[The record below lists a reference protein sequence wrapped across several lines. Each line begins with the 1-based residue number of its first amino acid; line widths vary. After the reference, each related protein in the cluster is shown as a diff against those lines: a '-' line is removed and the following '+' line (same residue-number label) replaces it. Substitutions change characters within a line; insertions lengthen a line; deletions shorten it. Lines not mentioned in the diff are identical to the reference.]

1 MSPLASRHKLP
12 RILLW
17 TFLYLWWFLLS
28 GSYLFKLW
36 SNPLI
41 AGADGSGHVA
51 ILHLYAKHVYPGLH
65 GWIPELFGGMPF
77 PVYYPPLFYWFGATL
92 MSVGIGATVA
102 AKLLTTA
109 SFIALPTALYLL
121 GRKVGLTAIEAS
133 IAAGA
138 ASVVACGSNIVSLSG
153 IGLLGLFEVGLYTQ
167 TLGFVFFCLWAAY
180 LPGAGR
186 SVKASVCAIV
196 FLVAT
201 ISSNAHILPLAAIYA
216 LMWFVTKLR
225 WTSKKT
231 SVLLEVGVTLLPLVG
246 PLLIC
251 GIWRLPLLRWYSYSV
266 GQPLSSA
273 GLFTSLGSLNVVWPL
288 CAYLGWRERK
298 RRPYLTSLCATILIT
313 AAITLTPVVDFLK
326 DIPFQPSRVIAG
338 ALLLC
343 TIPLTKM
350 ASRILTESLGDRR
363 WAAYTILTVCT
374 LALGWFHPIQKF
386 GIGALTLDDAR
397 RLEAVRAAVRELP
410 PGKLLIEIVE
420 PKAIFN
426 SPENRTRELAL
437 SRALT
442 HEIARDGRPV
452 LWSIFRE
459 QSIMAPYATAVS
471 NLFSSTKETFG
482 LNGLAL
488 QRSSDESVSLENRLI
503 AATKLNVAYFL
514 VKTPR
519 QVGALSNSPGV
530 RLIWTING
538 WSLFANSSV
547 SSDDF
552 QTVAGVPIFAWMKAN
567 TKDRN
572 PADLDLFNL
581 GEQLAFEGHP
591 ELLPLWANSEGMDAW
606 QYISNLQS
614 VIVIIDPAA
623 VSSDQQ
629 SWVDRL
635 LKDPANLR
643 VILLDDGSQ
652 LATQV
657 NEKSRGFANY
667 THIITPQLS
676 SVANATIA
684 QATTWTF
691 ANEKLRLWHTSSGYF
706 PSWRTSDGQ
715 ATFLTGQGTTAF
727 FSADQPS
734 LSWHSR
740 GVHALSFAICG
751 LGLIVCLIYLKSYS
765 SRHHAVRNRSAP

>member
-1 MSPLASRHKLP
+1 MSPPASRHKVP
-12 RILLW
+12 RILPWAL
-17 TFLYLWWFLLS
+17 LYLWWFLLS
-28 GSYLFKLW
+28 GNYLFKFW

-51 ILHLYAKHVYPGLH
+51 VLHLYAKHVYPNLY

-77 PVYYPPLFYWFGATL
+77 PVYYPPLFYWSGATL
-92 MSVGIGATVA
+92 MSLGIDATLA
-102 AKLLTTA
+102 AKLLTTL
-109 SFIALPTALYLL
+109 SFIALHAALCLL
-121 GRKVGLTAIEAS
+121 GRKVGLTAIEAL

-138 ASVVACGSNIVSLSG
+138 AGVAASGSNIVSLSG
-153 IGLLGLFEVGLYTQ
+153 IGLLGLFEVGLFTQ

-180 LPGAGR
+180 LPGVGR

-196 FLVAT
+196 FLIAT
-201 ISSNAHILPLAAIYA
+201 ISSNAHILSLVAMYA
-216 LMWFVTKLR
+216 LMWFMTRLR
-225 WTSKKT
+225 WTRNKSRLLLKT
-231 SVLLEVGVTLLPLVG
+231 TVTLLPLAG

-251 GIWRLPLLRWYSYSV
+251 GIWLVPLLWWYSYSV

-288 CAYLGWRERK
+288 CAYVGWREKK

-313 AAITLTPVVDFLK
+313 AAIALSPVVDFLK

-350 ASRILTESLGDRR
+350 ASQVLTESLGHRR

-374 LALGWFHPIQKF
+374 LALVWLHPIQKF
-386 GIGALTLDDAR
+386 GIGALTLDDAK
-397 RLEAVRAAVRELP
+397 RLEAVRAAVREVP

-442 HEIARDGRPV
+442 HEIAQDGRPV

-488 QRSSDESVSLENRLI
+488 QRSSDESVRLENRLL

-519 QVGALSNSPGV
+519 QVEALSNSAGV
-530 RLIWTING
+530 RLVWTING
-538 WSLFANSSV
+538 WSLFANASASS
-547 SSDDF
+547 SEF
-552 QTVAGVPIFAWMKAN
+552 QTAAGVPIFAWMKAN

-572 PADLDLFNL
+572 PSDLDLFNL

-591 ELLPLWANSEGMDAW
+591 ELLPLWANSEGIDAW
-606 QYISNLQS
+606 QYIANLQS
-614 VIVIIDPAA
+614 AIVIIDPAA
-623 VSSDQQ
+623 VSSNQK
-629 SWVDRL
+629 SWLDRL
-635 LKDPANLR
+635 VTDPGKLR
-643 VILLDDGSQ
+643 VILLDNGSQ
-652 LATQV
+652 LATQL
-657 NEKSRGFANY
+657 NEKSRSFASY
-667 THIITPQLS
+667 TDITSPQLPS
-676 SVANATIA
+676 ITNAIIA
-684 QATTWTF
+684 QAATLTS
-691 ANEKLRLWHTSSGYF
+691 ANEKLRLWRTSSGYF

-715 ATFLTGQGTTAF
+715 ATFLTGQGTTVV

-740 GVHALSFAICG
+740 GVRLLSLATCG
-751 LGLIVCLIYLKSYS
+751 LGLILCFVYLRFYS
-765 SRHHAVRNRSAP
+765 S